1 MRHSTGVRPPKP
13 PLVPLVEHYALR
25 FFASLMIVVCAVLA
39 SAGAMVSRAYDR
51 EPPVVAHYVSD
62 YQRLG
67 FVLDR
72 SGELAKLKFDG
83 SEEILVLRWQ
93 PAAGGDRLLVRDDGE
108 IVLRI
113 SGLGGITLFTADNPR
128 GIPVAANAPAQPLV
142 PVPPSIALVRDIA
155 GRIMMQ
161 LRAETG
167 QEIVFEANWSAVAG
181 DPGARGILFDAIR
194 NAGTAL
200 FDVVRSGPGRVGV
213 TAYLKRVRFVQ
224 ARFPAISMQ
233 GDMLIVQFSVEQGLA
248 GRPSSHAI
256 SRQLR
261 QVFR

>member
-1 MRHSTGVRPPKP
+1 MQWIARI
-13 PLVPLVEHYALR
+13 L
-25 FFASLMIVVCAVLA
+25 IVVAALLT
-39 SAGAMVSRAYDR
+39 SAGAMMTRAYDR
-51 EPPVVAHYVSD
+51 EPPRVAHYISED
-62 YQRLG
+62 ARIG

-72 SGELAKLKFDG
+72 SSELAKLKFDG

-108 IVLRI
+108 VVLRI
-113 SGLGGITLFTADNPR
+113 SGLGGMTLFTPAIR
-128 GIPVAANAPAQPLV
+128 GGTPVAPDRVVPPLL

-167 QEIVFEANWSAVAG
+167 KEILFEANWNAAAG

-200 FDVVRSGPGRVGV
+200 FDLSRSGPGRN
-213 TAYLKRVRFVQ
+213 ALSNYLNRVRFVQ
-224 ARFPAISMQ
+224 SRFAGIALQ
-233 GDMLIVQFSVEQGLA
+233 GDMLIVSFSVEQGLA
-248 GRPSSHAI
+248 GRPSSFAI
-256 SRQLR
+256 QRQLR
-261 QVFR
+261 QIFR

>member
-1 MRHSTGVRPPKP
+1 MQSIARV
-13 PLVPLVEHYALR
+13 LIVIAAL
-25 FFASLMIVVCAVLA
+25 LT
-39 SAGAMVSRAYDR
+39 SAGAMMTRAYER
-51 EPPVVAHYVSD
+51 EPPRVAHYTSE
-62 YQRLG
+62 YARIG
-67 FVLDR
+67 FILDR

-108 IVLRI
+108 VVIRI
-113 SGLGGITLFTADNPR
+113 SGLGGMTLFTPAMR
-128 GIPVAANAPAQPLV
+128 GGTPVAPDRVVPPLL

-167 QEIVFEANWSAVAG
+167 KEILFEANWGAVAG

-200 FDVVRSGPGRVGV
+200 FDISRSGPGRV
-213 TAYLKRVRFVQ
+213 ALANYLTRVRFVH
-224 ARFPAISMQ
+224 ARMPGIVLQ
-233 GDMLIVQFSVEQGLA
+233 GDMLVVNFSVEQGLA
-248 GRPSSHAI
+248 GRPSSFAI
-256 SRQLR
+256 QRQLR
-261 QVFR
+261 QIFR